1 MPVTAIS
8 AKEDAVT
15 KDAASR
21 VCGFCGASLP
31 AASGPGRRRSYCDEG
46 HRRQAQRRRE
56 RERPAAGH
64 AGTSPGHEI
73 AAEAHRLAGLL
84 LEATYA
90 GEGLGDLVQRA
101 RAVQQE
107 IDYFLAAEVGAD
119 RDRGARWED
128 IAKAVNVTAETA
140 RAKWS
145 PDRVRRLLDH
155 RAIAQRAAPLPS
167 PRSVSS
173 LQQGEGQKPVR
184 PVAATARQRLAAA
197 LSYLQRKS
205 GLSIRVIAD
214 RTMLSPSF
222 ISRILSGERLPSW
235 DLVCHLCSILGH
247 EPGELRLLCEAAHG
261 IEQPPRQTV
270 TEYIAALKA
279 AFRGLHLAAAR
290 PTPDEIHRRSHG
302 LVPVQVVAQVLR
314 GDAVPEWEV
323 VGALVTALG
332 GQAADFKPLWEAIHY
347 SFLMTDDPCVSD
359 LVSETTG

>member
-1 MPVTAIS
+1 MAAIS
-8 AKEDAVT
+8 AKEDVVT
-15 KDAASR
+15 KDAAGR
-21 VCGFCGASLP
+21 VCGFCGAPLP

-46 HRRQAQRRRE
+46 HRRQAQRLRE
-56 RERPAAGH
+56 RERPAVGQ
-64 AGTSPGHEI
+64 GGRSPGHEI

-84 LEATYA
+84 LEAAYA
-90 GEGLGDLVQRA
+90 GEGLGELVQRA

-107 IDYFLAAEVGAD
+107 VDFFLAAEVGAD
-119 RDRGARWED
+119 RARGARWED

-140 RAKWS
+140 RNKWS
-145 PDRVRRLLDH
+145 QDRVRRLLDH
-155 RAIAQRAAPLPS
+155 RAVAQRAAPLPS
-167 PRSVSS
+167 PRSAVFP
-173 LQQGEGQKPVR
+173 LQQGEGQEPLR
-184 PVAATARQRLAAA
+184 PMAVTARQRLAAA

-222 ISRILSGERLPSW
+222 ISRILSGERTPSW

-247 EPGELRLLCEAAHG
+247 EPGEFRLLCEAAHG
-261 IEQPPRQTV
+261 VEQPPRQTV
-270 TEYIAALKA
+270 TECIASLKA
-279 AFRGLHLAAAR
+279 ALRGLHLAVAR
-290 PTPDEIHRRSHG
+290 PTAEEIHRRTHG
-302 LVPVQVVAQVLR
+302 RVPVQVIAQVLR

>member
-1 MPVTAIS
+1 MATN
-8 AKEDAVT
+8 
-15 KDAASR
+15 AANR
-21 VCGFCGASLP
+21 VCGFCGAPLP

-46 HRRQAQRRRE
+46 HRRQAQRRRD
-56 RERPAAGH
+56 RERPVIGQGRRSAGY
-64 AGTSPGHEI
+64 EI

-90 GEGLGDLVQRA
+90 DEDLAGLVQRA

-107 IDYFLAAEVGAD
+107 IDFFLAAEVGAN
-119 RDRGARWED
+119 RDRGVKWDD
-128 IAKAVNVTAETA
+128 IARAVNVTAETA
-140 RAKWS
+140 RTKWS

-155 RAIAQRAAPLPS
+155 RAIALRAAPLPS
-167 PRSVSS
+167 TRSLSS
-173 LQQGEGQKPVR
+173 LQPGGEREPVR
-184 PVAATARQRLAAA
+184 PMAATARQRLAAA

-205 GLSIRVIAD
+205 GLSIRAIAD

-222 ISRILSGERLPSW
+222 ISRILSGERIPSW

-270 TEYIAALKA
+270 TEYIASLKA
-279 AFRGLHLAAAR
+279 ALRGLHLAAAR
-290 PTPDEIHRRSHG
+290 PAPEEIHRRSHG
-302 LVPVQVVAQVLR
+302 RVPVPLVAQVLR

-347 SFLMTDDPCVSD
+347 SFLMTDDPCVGD
-359 LVSETTG
+359 LVSERTA

>member
-1 MPVTAIS
+1 MGS
-8 AKEDAVT
+8 
-15 KDAASR
+15 
-21 VCGFCGASLP
+21 
-31 AASGPGRRRSYCDEG
+31 
-46 HRRQAQRRRE
+46 
-56 RERPAAGH
+56 
-64 AGTSPGHEI
+64 EI

-90 GEGLGDLVQRA
+90 DEDLAELVQRA

-107 IDYFLAAEVGAD
+107 IDFFLAAEVGAN
-119 RDRGARWED
+119 RARGAKWED
-128 IAKAVNVTAETA
+128 IAQAVNVTAETA
-140 RAKWS
+140 RTKWS

-173 LQQGEGQKPVR
+173 LQQCEGRKPVR
-184 PVAATARQRLAAA
+184 PMAATARQRLAAA

-205 GLSIRVIAD
+205 GISIRVIAN

-270 TEYIAALKA
+270 TECIASLKA
-279 AFRGLHLAAAR
+279 ALRGLHLAAAR
-290 PTPDEIHRRSHG
+290 PTPEEIHRRSHG
-302 LVPVQVVAQVLR
+302 YVPTQVVAQVLQ

-323 VGALVTALG
+323 VGALVIALG

-347 SFLMTDDPCVSD
+347 SFLMTDDPCASD
-359 LVSETTG
+359 LVSETSI